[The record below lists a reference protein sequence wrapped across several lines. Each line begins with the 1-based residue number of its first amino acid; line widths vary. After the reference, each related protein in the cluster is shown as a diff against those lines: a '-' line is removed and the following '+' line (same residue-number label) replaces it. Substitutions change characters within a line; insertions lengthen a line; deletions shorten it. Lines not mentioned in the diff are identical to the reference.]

1 MTHFPPYAFPY
12 FRIPLHRPAELRFD
26 VDPAGDRGESLDAIY
41 DRIHRPGNP
50 LHGLPT
56 FDLHDSRLKVHV
68 READGELYA
77 YVEDTQRRCLA
88 GCTVF
93 NRLVEVD
100 RRADRHLRSPHS
112 RYLAQYQRLGIATAV
127 YDWALGTGICLM
139 TGARQSPGAHA
150 LWHSLAR
157 RYESGFA
164 ELRQK
169 KLTYLGGRIDPR
181 DLDRLETRMFLLP
194 RTRSLSQFRA
204 AVGMQDAARWDVG
217 ALVRRGVEALRP

>member
-1 MTHFPPYAFPY
+1 MILALPFPH
-12 FRIPLHRPAELRFD
+12 FRIPFHRPAELRLD
-26 VDPAGDRGESLDAIY
+26 VDPSTDRGKSLASVY
-41 DRIHRPGNP
+41 DRIHKPGDP

-56 FDLHDSRLKVHV
+56 FGLRDPHLKVRI

-77 YVEDTQRRCLA
+77 YVEDMQRRCLA

-112 RYLAQYQRLGIATAV
+112 RYRAEYQRLGIATAV
-127 YDWALGTGICLM
+127 YDWALATGICLM
-139 TGARQSPGAHA
+139 TGARQSAGAHA
-150 LWHSLAR
+150 LWRSLAR

-164 ELRQK
+164 ELRNK
-169 KLTYLGGRIDPR
+169 KLTYLGRDIDPG

-194 RTRSLSQFRA
+194 AKWSLPQFCA
-204 AVGMQDAARWDVG
+204 AVGMQHV
-217 ALVRRGVEALRP
+217 PF